1 MRLRAFFLILVALG
15 LCGCRAHMIHVT
27 LVNASSQPISTI
39 VVDYPGATFGVND
52 LAPGQTFAYTIKPLE
67 TGAIK
72 VQFADAQG
80 KSHNSTLDTV
90 HKGDEGSLEVRFSQD
105 RAVSHLTP
113 RQ

>member
-27 LVNASSQPISTI
+27 LLNNSSQPISTI

-52 LAPGQTFAYTIKPLE
+52 LAPGQTFGYTIKPLD

-80 KSHNSTLDTV
+80 KNHTSTLDTV

-105 RAVSHLTP
+105 NATSQFTP

>member
-1 MRLRAFFLILVALG
+1 MRLRTLFLALIVLA

-52 LAPGQTFAYTIKPLE
+52 LAPGQTFGYAIKPLE

-80 KSHNSTLDTV
+80 KNHTSTLDTV

-105 RAVSHLTP
+105 HAASQFTP